1 MFFYAI
7 VIINIM
13 TAAKPDRDP
22 SINLSTPPA
31 LVGGESETS
40 DFIVRMKEIF
50 DFTRTMSDSL
60 RETYATDPE
69 AFKEALDD
77 TAEEAASKSPN
88 FQAILNELKKARCVG
103 ADEAPYVNKLKEM
116 LENIKKIIISEAGLP
131 DEALFSKIEQAKLD
145 VAASLLEANQ
155 GIPVTQPI
163 QALEMLG
170 IMAKGDEGNYS
181 YSFPYNHMPD
191 SVVEKWKIYLAAA
204 CEHMQ
209 LQDAAVKTGE
219 TGLVAQADKTR
230 KYAHDSVTRDV
241 HVVLGLDGLGGWGS
255 ADTRKLLGAC
265 RDYEL
270 PTHNS
275 AVDQAAQEL
284 VSKFINGI
292 NVACTLS
299 QSAKH

>member
-7 VIINIM
+7 VIISIM
-13 TAAKPDRDP
+13 TAANPDRDP
-22 SINLSTPPA
+22 TIDVSTPPA
-31 LVGGESETS
+31 LVDGESETS
-40 DFIVRMKEIF
+40 EFIENMKKIF
-50 DFTRTMSDSL
+50 AFTRTMSDSL

-77 TAEEAASKSPN
+77 TAEEAASKSQS
-88 FQAILNELKKARCVG
+88 FQAILTELRQARCIG
-103 ADEAPYVNKLKEM
+103 ADEAPFVNKLKEM

-145 VAASLLEANQ
+145 VAASLLKANQ
-155 GIPVTQPI
+155 GNPVTQPI

-170 IMAKGDEGNYS
+170 VMTKDDEGNYD
-181 YSFPYNHMPD
+181 YRFPYDYMPD

-209 LQDAAVKTGE
+209 LKDAAVKTGE

-241 HVVLGLDGLGGWGS
+241 HVILGLDGLGGWGN

-284 VSKFINGI
+284 VDRFISGI